1 MLSIISLANTPQ
13 YPYIKHIILSK
24 IIYHL
29 KLYLLLKLFI
39 MKTLFS
45 TITLILIATIS
56 FAQTA
61 ESLKERIQEH
71 YKSINADDM
80 ETLLSHHL
88 QEFSI
93 FFGNGSALFES
104 GWQETYEN
112 MGATLMLPKTNVI
125 MKHFNAQIYNNVGVA
140 LFYLDGNYGEES
152 GLWRVTAVWVWA
164 DGVWKE
170 AHHHES
176 KLKN

>member
-1 MLSIISLANTPQ
+1 
-13 YPYIKHIILSK
+13 
-24 IIYHL
+24 
-29 KLYLLLKLFI
+29 

-71 YKSINADDM
+71 YRAIHARDT

-88 QEFSI
+88 EEFSI

-104 GWQETYEN
+104 GWGETYEK
-112 MGATLMLPKTNVI
+112 MGATFKLAIPNVT
-125 MKHFNAQIYNNVGVA
+125 MKHFNAQIYNNVGVVT
-140 LFYLDGNYGEES
+140 FYLDGNYGEEF
-152 GLWRVTAVWVWA
+152 GLWRVTAVWVWTN
-164 DGVWKE
+164 GVWKE

-176 KLKN
+176 KLIN

>member
-1 MLSIISLANTPQ
+1 
-13 YPYIKHIILSK
+13 
-24 IIYHL
+24 
-29 KLYLLLKLFI
+29 

-71 YKSINADDM
+71 YTTIHAGDSDTIM
-80 ETLLSHHL
+80 SHHL

-93 FFGNGSALFES
+93 FPNDGSALWES
-104 GWQETYEN
+104 GWKETYKR
-112 MGATLMLPKTNVI
+112 MGAAFKFPKTNVT
-125 MKHFNAQIYNNVGVA
+125 MKHFSSQIYNNVGVA
-140 LFYLDGNYGEES
+140 TFYLDGTRDDVS
-152 GLWRVTAVWVWA
+152 SLTRVTAVWVWT

-176 KLKN
+176 ELKY